1 MFLYCPW
8 LLCTTAAELSTR
20 EGLCGPQS
28 LGASLSAPSQEA
40 RSALAVKEV
49 PWFAES
55 KSWGGGGKG
64 KLRPEGDYHPGKLS
78 SPAELPQGL
87 SAGGRAPRP
96 LWLNL
101 LWDRGLPAAALET
114 RFVPQHPW
122 EP

>member
-1 MFLYCPW
+1 MFLCCPW
-8 LLCTTAAELSTR
+8 PLCMTAAELSTR

-55 KSWGGGGKG
+55 KSWGEGGKG

-78 SPAELPQGL
+78 RPAELPQGL

-96 LWLNL
+96 LNL
-101 LWDRGLPAAALET
+101 LWDGGLPAAALET
-114 RFVPQHPW
+114 RFVPQDPW